1 MRRAPVY
8 RYEELASFITG
19 LVDNGTLLP
28 GSRVP
33 SLREISERRRTS
45 LSTALQ
51 AYRTLEDRGVLE
63 ARPQSGFY
71 VTARAPIS
79 LGMPAIS
86 KPPATATDISVS
98 SVVSALLEYA
108 NDPRF
113 VPLGYASPS
122 PQLLA
127 AGGLDR
133 FLARVARM
141 KGVAYN
147 TYTVPRG
154 DLRLRREIA
163 RRALRVG
170 QALSPEDIVITC
182 GCTEALTL
190 ALKAVAQP
198 GDTIAIES
206 PTYFG
211 LLAMLESLR
220 MKALE
225 LPTDSETGVDLVALE
240 RALAAK
246 AITACLFSSSFNNPL
261 GCTMPEEKKEAI
273 TELLARHRV
282 PLIEDDIFGDIYFG
296 AERPKPFSALDR
308 YGNTLYCS
316 SFSKTLAPG
325 YRVGWIATE
334 RHMKRI
340 LETKSASTL
349 CGPALPQAALAE
361 FLATGGY
368 DSHLRRVRRTFR
380 ENVDRMVRVVDQS
393 FPRETRISRPA
404 GGFVLWVE
412 LPKPLASRALL
423 DEALGKGICFVP
435 GDVFSARQRYANCL
449 RLSCGATWSPRI
461 ERGLKMLGEMATAL
475 ARRRT
480 RGQRTLTRPA

>member
-1 MRRAPVY
+1 MRTTPFY
-8 RYEELASFITG
+8 RYEELANFITG

-28 GSRVP
+28 GSRAP
-33 SLREISERRRTS
+33 SLREICERRRTS

-51 AYRTLEDRGVLE
+51 AYRALEDRGVLE

-71 VTARAPIS
+71 VTASAPIS
-79 LGMPAIS
+79 LEMPAIS
-86 KPPATATDISVS
+86 KPPATATDVTVS
-98 SVVSALLEYA
+98 SVVSTMQEYA

-113 VPLGYASPS
+113 VPLGSASPS

-133 FLARVARM
+133 FLARAARM
-141 KGVAYN
+141 KGTAYN

-170 QALSPEDIVITC
+170 QALSPENIAITC

-190 ALKAVAQP
+190 ALKAVARP
-198 GDTIAIES
+198 GDTIAVES

-211 LLAMLESLR
+211 FLAALVSLR
-220 MKALE
+220 MKVLE
-225 LPTDSETGVDLVALE
+225 LPTDSETGVDLAALE

-246 AITACLFSSSFNNPL
+246 AITACLVSSSFNNPL

-273 TELLARHRV
+273 AALLARHRV

-308 YGNTLYCS
+308 HGNTLYCS

-325 YRVGWIATE
+325 YRVGWIATD

-340 LETKSASTL
+340 LEMKAASTL

-380 ENVDRMVRVVDQS
+380 ENVDRMMRVVDQS

-423 DEALGKGICFVP
+423 DEALAKGICFVP
-435 GDVFSARQRYANCL
+435 GYVFSARQRYANCL

-461 ERGLKMLGEMATAL
+461 EGALRTLGEMATAL
-475 ARRRT
+475 ASRRK
-480 RGQRTLTRPA
+480 RGRR

>member
-1 MRRAPVY
+1 MRTTPVY
-8 RYEELASFITG
+8 RYEELASFITR

-33 SLREISERRRTS
+33 SLREISERQRTS

-51 AYRTLEDRGVLE
+51 AYRALEDRGVLE

-79 LGMPAIS
+79 LAAPAMS
-86 KPPATATDISVS
+86 KPPATATDITVA

-108 NDPRF
+108 NDPRL

-133 FLARVARM
+133 FLARVART

-147 TYTVPRG
+147 TYTVTRG

-170 QALSPEDIVITC
+170 QALSPENIVITC

-198 GDTIAIES
+198 GDTIAVES

-211 LLAMLESLR
+211 LLAVLESLR

-273 TELLARHRV
+273 AELLARHRV

-308 YGNTLYCS
+308 YGAAHEAHSRNEVGVDAVRPGVAAGRAGGVPRHGRLRQPP
-316 SFSKTLAPG
+316 APG
-325 YRVGWIATE
+325 TSDVPRE
-334 RHMKRI
+334 RRSDG
-340 LETKSASTL
+340 EGRRSEFPPRDQDQ
-349 CGPALPQAALAE
+349 PAR
-361 FLATGGY
+361 
-368 DSHLRRVRRTFR
+368 RRVRAVGRTA
-380 ENVDRMVRVVDQS
+380 EAAGEPS
-393 FPRETRISRPA
+393 ATR
-404 GGFVLWVE
+404 
-412 LPKPLASRALL
+412 
-423 DEALGKGICFVP
+423 
-435 GDVFSARQRYANCL
+435 
-449 RLSCGATWSPRI
+449 
-461 ERGLKMLGEMATAL
+461 
-475 ARRRT
+475 
-480 RGQRTLTRPA
+480 

>member
-1 MRRAPVY
+1 MRRTPVY

-19 LVDNGTLLP
+19 LVDTGTLLP

-33 SLREISERRRTS
+33 SLREISERQRTS

-79 LGMPAIS
+79 LGMPATS

-133 FLARVARM
+133 FLARVARL

-170 QALSPEDIVITC
+170 QALSPENIVITC

-190 ALKAVAQP
+190 ALKAVARP

-211 LLAMLESLR
+211 LLAILESLR

-225 LPTDSETGVDLVALE
+225 LATDATTGIDLGDLE
-240 RALAAK
+240 RALRSRSVA
-246 AITACLFSSSFNNPL
+246 ACLFSSSFNNPL
-261 GCTMPEEKKEAI
+261 GCTMPDEKKIAVLD
-273 TELLARHRV
+273 LLVRHGV
-282 PLIEDDIFGDIYFG
+282 PLIEDDIYGDIYFG
-296 AERPKPFSALDR
+296 SERPRPFMALDR
-308 YGNTLYCS
+308 RGNTLYCS
-316 SFSKTLAPG
+316 SFSKTIAPG
-325 YRVGWIATE
+325 YRIGWIATR
-334 RHMKRI
+334 RHIREAVDVKF
-340 LETKSASTL
+340 AFTL
-349 CGPALPQAALAE
+349 C
-361 FLATGGY
+361 
-368 DSHLRRVRRTFR
+368 
-380 ENVDRMVRVVDQS
+380 
-393 FPRETRISRPA
+393 
-404 GGFVLWVE
+404 
-412 LPKPLASRALL
+412 
-423 DEALGKGICFVP
+423 
-435 GDVFSARQRYANCL
+435 
-449 RLSCGATWSPRI
+449 
-461 ERGLKMLGEMATAL
+461 
-475 ARRRT
+475 
-480 RGQRTLTRPA
+480 